1 MILEQILII
10 LFNLL
15 FGAFF
20 CLVLRIIELL
30 FVKKIPFI
38 IVSFIVTLLLGIIY
52 IISLDHFDSSF
63 YNILFISFGFFIT
76 KSFNYFAID
85 KHVFKLQL
93 IGIFIKKYFKKL
105 LLFTI
110 NYNLIVKITQ
120 KIKKRE

>member
-120 KIKKRE
+120 KIKKRG

>member
-30 FVKKIPFI
+30 FTKKIPFI
-38 IVSFIVTLLLGIIY
+38 IVSFFVTFLSGIIY
-52 IISLDHFDSSF
+52 IISLDHFVSSF

-93 IGIFIKKYFKKL
+93 IGIFIKKYFKKF

-110 NYNLIVKITQ
+110 NYNLIVKIIQ
-120 KIKKRE
+120 KIKKRR

>member
-30 FVKKIPFI
+30 FIKKIPFI
-38 IVSFIVTLLLGIIY
+38 IVSFFVTFLLGIIY
-52 IISLDHFDSSF
+52 IISLDHFVSSF

-93 IGIFIKKYFKKL
+93 IGIFIKKYFKKF

-120 KIKKRE
+120 KIKKRG

>member
-30 FVKKIPFI
+30 FTKKIPFI
-38 IVSFIVTLLLGIIY
+38 IVSFFVTFLSGIIY
-52 IISLDHFDSSF
+52 IISLDHFVSSF

-76 KSFNYFAID
+76 KSFNYLAID
-85 KHVFKLQL
+85 KYVFKFQL
-93 IGIFIKKYFKKL
+93 IFIFIKKYFKRL

-110 NYNLIVKITQ
+110 NYNLIVKINQ

>member
-30 FVKKIPFI
+30 FTKKIPFI
-38 IVSFIVTLLLGIIY
+38 IVSFFVTFLSGIIY
-52 IISLDHFDSSF
+52 IISLDHFVSSF

>member
-38 IVSFIVTLLLGIIY
+38 IVSFFVTFLLGIIY
-52 IISLDHFDSSF
+52 IISLDHFVSSF

-85 KHVFKLQL
+85 KYVFKFQL
-93 IGIFIKKYFKKL
+93 IFIFIKKYFKRL

-110 NYNLIVKITQ
+110 NYNLIVKIIQ
-120 KIKKRE
+120 KIKKRR

>member
-30 FVKKIPFI
+30 FTKKIPFI
-38 IVSFIVTLLLGIIY
+38 IVSFFVTFLSGIIY
-52 IISLDHFDSSF
+52 IISLDHFVSSF

-93 IGIFIKKYFKKL
+93 IGIFIKKYFKKF

>member
-63 YNILFISFGFFIT
+63 YNVLFISFGFFIT

>member
-38 IVSFIVTLLLGIIY
+38 IVSFIVTFLLGIIY
-52 IISLDHFDSSF
+52 IISLDHFVSSF

-120 KIKKRE
+120 KIKKRG

>member
-38 IVSFIVTLLLGIIY
+38 IVSFIVTFLLGIIY
-52 IISLDHFDSSF
+52 IISLDHFVSSF

>member
-38 IVSFIVTLLLGIIY
+38 IVSFIVTFLLGIIY

-120 KIKKRE
+120 KIKKRR